1 MIMFQKVDLKDKK
14 ILFELDSN
22 CRQSNQQIAKKVGL
36 SKDAIAYRI
45 NKLEEQNVIKGY
57 RTIINFQKLG
67 FTQYRVLL
75 NLVNINKIKQT
86 EFIEFLKKEK
96 RVWGIALNEG
106 IGDLA
111 FTCLVKNKL
120 EFYYFYEGLKNK
132 FKKNIK
138 ESLISEIL
146 KYQEFSRRYILESK
160 SKNQQKTILETEKN
174 SIDKIDEQILFELSN
189 NARVKLITIAKK
201 TKLSSMLIHQRIK
214 KLEQKKIIEGY
225 RANIHV
231 MAFGRD
237 YYGIKMS
244 LDNYSEKNKIIQ
256 YIQEI
261 PEMTAIL
268 WTLAGFDIEFD
279 LEVKGTKQYQEI
291 INNLRN
297 KFDSIRE
304 IKFIRAIEYFKL
316 NHFPKLT

>member
-1 MIMFQKVDLKDKK
+1 MPHKLDLKDKK

-36 SKDAIAYRI
+36 SKDAITYRI
-45 NKLEEQNVIKGY
+45 NKLEEQNVIDGY
-57 RTIINFQKLG
+57 RTTINFQKLG

-111 FTCLVKNKL
+111 FTCLVENKL
-120 EFYYFYEGLKNK
+120 EFYYFYEELKNK
-132 FKKNIK
+132 FRKNIK

-146 KYQEFSRRYILESK
+146 KYQEFRRRYILGSK
-160 SKNQQKTILETEKN
+160 LKNQQKTVLETETN

-189 NARVKLITIAKK
+189 NGRAKLITIAKK

-214 KLEQKKIIEGY
+214 KLEHKKIIKGY

-231 MAFGRD
+231 MTFGRD

-244 LDNYSEKNKIIQ
+244 LDNYSEKSKIIQ
-256 YIQEI
+256 HIQEI

-268 WTLAGFDIEFD
+268 WTIAGFDIEFD
-279 LEVKGTKQYQEI
+279 LEVRSTKQYQEI
-291 INNLRN
+291 INDLRN